1 MSDAFDADGHCR
13 RYPPQVK
20 LLLDESPWSYW
31 PEVSNEDSCGEF
43 QDGKKEEFEPPE
55 IIDL

>member
-13 RYPPQVK
+13 RYPPQVR

-31 PEVSNEDSCGEF
+31 PEVANEDSCGEF
-43 QDGKKEEFEPPE
+43 QQKEDPPE